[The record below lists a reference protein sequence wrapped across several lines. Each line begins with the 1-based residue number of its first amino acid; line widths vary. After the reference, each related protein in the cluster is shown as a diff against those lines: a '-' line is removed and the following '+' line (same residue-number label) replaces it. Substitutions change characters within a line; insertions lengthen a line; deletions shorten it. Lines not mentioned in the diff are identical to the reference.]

1 MTGMCINISL
11 RVDFCGLN
19 SFACMVKLSG
29 FCIII
34 SSLNRY
40 KLYFHYD

>member
-1 MTGMCINISL
+1 MTGMCIKISL

-19 SFACMVKLSG
+19 SFACMVKLCE

-40 KLYFHYD
+40 KLNVHYH